1 MARADPTGSAGS
13 APAPGQADEWRLRY
27 HVGDLVHYTEWTDDF
42 PTVENLYEQYRRGD
56 YGHDVVIERRT
67 EVRR

>member
-1 MARADPTGSAGS
+1 MSRASSPTQDEPD
-13 APAPGQADEWRLRY
+13 PAPTQRQKWRLRY
-27 HVGDLVHYTEWTDDF
+27 AVGDLVHYTEWTHEF
-42 PTVENLYEQYRRGD
+42 ATVENLYEQYRRGD